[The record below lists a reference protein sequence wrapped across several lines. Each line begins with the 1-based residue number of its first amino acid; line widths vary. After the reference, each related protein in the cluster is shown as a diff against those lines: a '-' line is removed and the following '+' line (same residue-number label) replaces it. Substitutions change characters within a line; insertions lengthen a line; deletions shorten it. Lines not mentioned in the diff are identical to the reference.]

1 MKCIIIMG
9 KNNRKGD
16 IKMRYYQWLDE
27 WLENY
32 VKPSSKIR
40 TYETYVHLTTHHI
53 KAKLGN
59 YELDALTPMILQKF
73 FTELM
78 QSGNV
83 RTGKGL
89 SSNSVNSI
97 ITLVQ
102 TSLRLAFDLGLCQKY
117 AADRI
122 KRPKK
127 SEKEISCFS
136 IAEQKQIE
144 RFVRES
150 KKRKLFGILL
160 CLYSGLRVG
169 ELLALEWQDVDFA
182 KGIISVGKSCHN
194 GKDENGKFI
203 RITDTPKTSSS
214 KRIIPLPKQI
224 MPLLKEHKK
233 RSISQFV
240 VADDKGNPV
249 FVRSYQHSFELILKK
264 LNIEHKGFHSL
275 RHTFAT
281 RALECGMDIK
291 TLADILG
298 HKNPTVTLN
307 RYVHSL
313 LEHKAEMMN
322 RLGKLL

>member
-1 MKCIIIMG
+1 MK
-9 KNNRKGD
+9 
-16 IKMRYYQWLDE
+16 YYQWLDE

-40 TYETYVHLTTHHI
+40 TYDNYVHLTTHHI
-53 KAKLGN
+53 KTKLGE
-59 YELDALTPMILQKF
+59 YELDDLTPIILQRF

-89 SSNSVNSI
+89 STNSVNSI
-97 ITLVQ
+97 ITVVQ
-102 TSLRLAFDLGLCQKY
+102 TSLKLAFDLGLCKEY
-117 AADRI
+117 AASRV

-127 SEKEISCFS
+127 NEKEISCFS
-136 IAEQKQIE
+136 LAEQKKIE
-144 RFVRES
+144 QFVRES
-150 KKRKLFGILL
+150 KKRKFFGILL

-182 KGIISVGKSCHN
+182 KGIISVGKSCHD

-214 KRIIPLPKQI
+214 KRVIPLPKQI
-224 MPLLKEHKK
+224 LPLLKDHKK
-233 RSISQFV
+233 HSASTYV
-240 VADDKGNPV
+240 VADDKGKPIS
-249 FVRSYQHSFELILKK
+249 VRSYQRSFELILKK
-264 LNIEHKGFHSL
+264 LKIEHKGFHSL

-313 LEHKAEMMN
+313 MEHKAEMMN
-322 RLGKLL
+322 RLGKFL